1 MGNSVID
8 VIMSRRSVREFKQE
22 QVDESLLQEVIEAGR
37 TAPSGGNE
45 QLTHIIIIQNADIL
59 KEIINISKSEFA
71 KMIPNKD
78 TYASIVS
85 TIKHAHM
92 PDFHFNYMY
101 WAPTFIVTAHKK
113 GHTNALVDSA
123 CVLQNMMIAATAL
136 GLGSCY
142 INPLH
147 WLDDSEVLREYMYTI
162 GLGRDETIT
171 GSLSLGYPAEQ
182 PPCVPLPRTGNPV
195 TYVR

>member
-1 MGNSVID
+1 MKKDVID
-8 VIMSRRSVREFKQE
+8 VIMSRRSVREFKLE
-22 QVDESLLQEVIEAGR
+22 QVEESLLTMVIEAGR
-37 TAPSGGNE
+37 SAPSGGDE
-45 QLTHIIIIQNADIL
+45 QLTHIIVIQNNEVLQELIR
-59 KEIINISKSEFA
+59 ISKSEFA
-71 KMIPNKD
+71 KMIPDKN

-85 TIKHAHM
+85 TIEHAHM
-92 PDFHFNYMY
+92 EGFHFNYMY

-147 WLDDSEVLREYMYTI
+147 WLDDSEILREYMYTL

-171 GSLSLGYPAEQ
+171 GSLSLGYPVNESAFYPVTPE
-182 PPCVPLPRTGNPV
+182 GNPV